1 VHENNS
7 PQPLVSPVSVSN
19 GTTETSPSSATTSH
33 IRISEGQ
40 LDEVV
45 TTLVGRPRE
54 EVVRTLLDLAGRT
67 VRQPGAGYEVP
78 HNPRDQFEGLIGLLR
93 LKSLRRDSRN
103 FNFLVEEVQQAF
115 WKLAGAN
122 DFAQKVNPL
131 TVAPSSKR
139 SKIDPEEVS
148 HENLGT
154 LVIDANGQ
162 FWKWNCGWMLVNRK
176 GEPRT
181 IKVAASRVGKTRIRE
196 RVIPMRLSHVQFA
209 SIPKATRLQLN
220 THDIQ
225 VARPAGE
232 WRRWCNDH
240 VFGTPTLFYHEIYK
254 HVRVLASDGVHAVVR
269 NYYQDDAPRKEVFFS
284 SLSELKMSETKKSLV
299 HKEKK
304 AKPVANAVNLVISD
318 ELLKELLK

>member
-1 VHENNS
+1 MHENNS
-7 PQPLVSPVSVSN
+7 PEPLAFPVSVSN
-19 GTTETSPSSATTSH
+19 GTTNGTASH

-54 EVVRTLLDLAGRT
+54 EVVRTLLDLAGRS
-67 VRQPGAGYEVP
+67 VQQPGDGVEVP

-122 DFAQKVNPL
+122 DFTRKVNPL
-131 TVAPSSKR
+131 TLVKTR
-139 SKIDPEEVS
+139 RRGEVDPEAVS
-148 HENLGT
+148 HENLGI
-154 LVIDANGQ
+154 LVIDQNGS
-162 FWKWNCGWMLVNRK
+162 FWKWNCGWWVVDRK
-176 GEPRT
+176 GA
-181 IKVAASRVGKTRIRE
+181 KVSQRPIGHLAFRR
-196 RVIPMRLSHVQFA
+196 
-209 SIPKATRLQLN
+209 IPKATRLQLN

-240 VFGTPTLFYHEIYK
+240 VFGTPTLFFHEIYK

-269 NYYQDDAPRKEVFFS
+269 NYYQEDAPRKEVFFS
-284 SLSELKMSETKKSLV
+284 SLSELKMSETKKSMV

-318 ELLKELLK
+318 ELLKSLLA